1 MKTVVPHSGKLNPF
15 YQEEV
20 KGKGTI
26 EKNLLQ
32 GSCIQ
37 YIKVLP
43 LILLSYSSSFCDWL
57 CDIKTDIQDF
67 KTPI

>member
-26 EKNLLQ
+26 EKTCCKDHAYN
-32 GSCIQ
+32 I
-37 YIKVLP
+37 
-43 LILLSYSSSFCDWL
+43 
-57 CDIKTDIQDF
+57 
-67 KTPI
+67 